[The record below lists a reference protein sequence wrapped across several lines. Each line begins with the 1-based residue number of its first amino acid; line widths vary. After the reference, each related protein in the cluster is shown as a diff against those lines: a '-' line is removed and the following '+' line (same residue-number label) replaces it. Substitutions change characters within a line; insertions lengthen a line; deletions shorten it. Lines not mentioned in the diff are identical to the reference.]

1 MNERTLGLIP
11 REPPIRWPELISAMQ
26 RAGFSLRQIGDGIG
40 VAHSTVQS
48 WQKGATPMYEDGRAL
63 LALFEKA
70 RPYITEIVRI
80 A

>member
-1 MNERTLGLIP
+1 MNERNLGLLH
-11 REPPIRWPELISAMQ
+11 REPPIRWPAVITAMQ
-26 RAGFSLRQIGDGIG
+26 QAGFSLRQIGDALG

-63 LALFEKA
+63 LALFEHA
-70 RPYITEIVRI
+70 RPYLTDAVRI